1 MEQPQIIFLLA
12 LAGVTWL
19 GFTLWRWAER
29 RRVREIVPLLEEAL
43 GSPILLINTKGRVV
57 ALGDR
62 ARDFMAVPHGLPE
75 GGLAG
80 LPVPGL
86 EDWFMRA
93 RRNPSGEGV
102 ISLLHQALVRDPTS
116 PGALIA
122 LPLELRYLPFGRH
135 DLIAIRDRRKVCSG
149 GGGDAF
155 DRTFFLQQISHE
167 FRTPLMAIKG
177 YTEWVADPLLNEREK
192 AELLGRIHENAGE
205 LTRILD
211 VSMDWASLESEGLR
225 FHLESPSVQGLLI
238 DLLSEWRPVARSK
251 GLGMGV
257 LFRGKVPPRVVGDPV
272 RIRQILGILVGNGLK
287 FSSEGAVLIEIEYSE
302 LAGNIRFLIR
312 DTGPGVSDEVRAQ
325 LFRPFARADKTMARR
340 FDGFGL
346 GLSVASRLAGA
357 MGGGVDLL
365 ASNESGS
372 VFVLELPVF
381 HSQDPWVEDLGRE
394 SEGDALPGQ
403 GRLQGL
409 SILVA
414 DDGVDNLNLM
424 ERMLQNEGARVW
436 TASEGNAAL
445 SIVRE
450 QKIDVVLL
458 DQRMPGMDGLAAA
471 HVMRTEGFSGP
482 ILGLT
487 GNAFDLSEPM
497 VGKKGRCSVWG
508 RVLQKPFRKEVLIQ
522 ALLELM
528 EEAKKDR
535 SLEGGLLMGKRIL
548 LAEDNPDTSRLVAF
562 FLTNEG
568 AKVDVAPNGAVALE
582 KVLEGEKEGH
592 SYDLILLDMQMP
604 VMDGYEAARSLRASG
619 VDQPILALTAHAR
632 AEDREACLE
641 AGCSQFL
648 KKPIGQGA
656 LVAALLAALDEKKSE
671 LPSEDPEM
679 EPWLQDPE
687 FLAMVEEFTES
698 LKVRMEEMW
707 AALERGEMKTIQEI
721 SHKIKG
727 AAGGFGMSEVSE
739 VAAELEDLLCQAPDA
754 EAVEKALHKVSALI
768 PSKTLEKKTQ

>member
-1 MEQPQIIFLLA
+1 MIILLGFV
-12 LAGVTWL
+12 GVAWL
-19 GFTLWRWAER
+19 GLTFWRLAER
-29 RRVREIVPLLEEAL
+29 RRVRELVPLLEEAI
-43 GSPILLINTKGRVV
+43 GCPILLMESKGRILV
-57 ALGDR
+57 LGDR
-62 ARDFMAVPHGLPE
+62 AREFMAVPSGLPE

-80 LPVPGL
+80 LPVLGL
-86 EDWFMRA
+86 EDWFTRA

-102 ISLLHQALVRDPTS
+102 VSLLHQALIRDPVN
-116 PGALIA
+116 PGVLIA
-122 LPLELRYLPFGRH
+122 LPLELRYLPFGRY
-135 DLIAIRDRRKVCSG
+135 DLIALRDRREVCQG
-149 GGGDAF
+149 KEGETF

-177 YTEWVADPLLNEREK
+177 YAEWVADPSLKEREK
-192 AELLGRIHENAGE
+192 AELLGRIQENASE

-225 FHLESPSVQGLLI
+225 FHLDSPAVQALLI

-257 LFRGKVPPRVVGDPV
+257 LFRGKVPPRVVGDAL

-287 FSSEGAVLIEIEYSE
+287 FSTEGAVLIEVDYSE
-302 LAGNIRFLIR
+302 QTGYIRFLVR

-325 LFRPFARADKTMARR
+325 LFHPFARADKSMARR

-357 MGGGVDLL
+357 MGGSVDLL

-372 VFVLELPVF
+372 VFVLDLPVF
-381 HSQDPWVEDLGRE
+381 RSQDPWVEDLGRE
-394 SEGDALPGQ
+394 SEGDALPGE

-424 ERMLQNEGARVW
+424 DRMLQSEGAVVW

-450 QKIDVVLL
+450 KKIDVVLL
-458 DQRMPGMDGLAAA
+458 DQCMPGMDGLAAA

-482 ILGLT
+482 ILALT
-487 GNAFDLSEPM
+487 GNASDLFEPLS
-497 VGKKGRCSVWG
+497 GKKGGGSVWSC
-508 RVLQKPFRKEVLIQ
+508 VLQKPFRKKALIR
-522 ALLELM
+522 ALLQAM
-528 EEAKKDR
+528 EKAKKERTKD
-535 SLEGGLLMGKRIL
+535 GGLLNEKRIL
-548 LAEDNPDTSRLVAF
+548 LAEDNQDTSRLVAF

-568 AKVDVAPNGAVALE
+568 AEVEVAPNGQVALD
-582 KVLEGEKEGH
+582 KVREGEALGR

-604 VMDGYEAARSLRASG
+604 VMDGYEAAKALREMGFA
-619 VDQPILALTAHAR
+619 QPVLALTAHAR
-632 AEDREACLE
+632 AEDREACLA
-641 AGCSQFL
+641 AGCSRFL

-656 LVAALLAALDEKKSE
+656 LVAALVSALGETESE
-671 LPSEDPEM
+671 QLEM
-679 EPWLQDPE
+679 DAEMDAWLQDPE
-687 FLAMVEEFTES
+687 FMEMVEEFAES
-698 LKVRMEEMW
+698 LKLRMEEMW
-707 AALERGEMKTIQEI
+707 EALESGNLATIQEI

-727 AAGGFGMSEVSE
+727 AAGGFGMKDVSE
-739 VAAELEDLLCQAPDA
+739 AAAELEALLGETPEVGVVEGKLRKV
-754 EAVEKALHKVSALI
+754 EALVRSVS
-768 PSKTLEKKTQ
+768 